1 MAVSVSEITS
11 DLIEVATPGPQ
22 GIPGPAGSASFTTPL
37 AVGQLPS
44 SPQGTRAMVTD
55 STSTDFYALLS
66 GGGTFVVPCF
76 FDGTFWR
83 VG

>member
-1 MAVSVSEITS
+1 MSVSVQEIS
-11 DLIEVATPGPQ
+11 AQLIEVATQGPQ
-22 GIPGPAGSASFTTPL
+22 GIQGPAGSGSFTAPL
-37 AVGQLPS
+37 AVGQLPV

-55 STSTDFYALLS
+55 STTSTFYAIVS
-66 GGGTFVVPCF
+66 GGGTLVVPCF